1 MNLSRYEMET
11 IISYNDEEKTASVY
25 THNRSLLRK
34 LAAMAE
40 ERPDECKLIRTN
52 HEELAAEYIIPKRWV
67 KVRMTRILTDEQM
80 QAARD
85 RAATYGFGRKS
96 NGNTDTE
103 DEDDDGEEEL
113 ADDE

>member
-25 THNRSLLRK
+25 THNRSLIRQ

-40 ERPDECKLIRTN
+40 ERPDECKLLRTN
-52 HEELAAEYIIPKRWV
+52 HEEMAVEYIIPKRWV
-67 KVRMTRILTDEQM
+67 KVRMTRILSEEQL
-80 QAARD
+80 QAARE

-96 NGNTDTE
+96 DIDSE
-103 DEDDDGEEEL
+103 DEDES
-113 ADDE
+113 DEIDEDEN